1 MKIKRLL
8 AAYVLVRGI
17 TSYRNSR
24 QNSRADKNEKCE
36 NYFRCDDVDNDGRGN
51 Y

>member
-8 AAYVLVRGI
+8 AAFALVRGV
-17 TSYRNSR
+17 TKYRQSK
-24 QNSRADKNEKCE
+24 QNSPADKNEKCE
-36 NYFRCDDVDNDGRGN
+36 NYFRCDDVDDDGRGN

>member
-8 AAYVLVRGI
+8 AAYALVRGVVK
-17 TSYRNSR
+17 YR
-24 QNSRADKNEKCE
+24 QNKQNSPADKNEKCE
-36 NYFRCDDVDNDGRGN
+36 NYFRCDDDENDGRGN

>member
-17 TSYRNSR
+17 TRYR
-24 QNSRADKNEKCE
+24 QNNQNSKADKNEKCE
-36 NYFRCDDVDNDGRGN
+36 NYFRCDDDENDGRGN

>member
-8 AAYVLVRGI
+8 AAYALVKSI
-17 TSYRNSR
+17 VMYRQSK
-24 QNSRADKNEKCE
+24 QNSPADKNEKCE
-36 NYFRCDDVDNDGRGN
+36 NYFRCDDEENDGRGS

>member
-8 AAYVLVRGI
+8 AAYLLIKGV
-17 TSYRNSR
+17 TSYRQKN
-24 QNSRADKNEKCE
+24 QNSKADKNEKCE
-36 NYFRCDDVDNDGRGN
+36 NYYRCDDVANDGRGN

>member
-8 AAYVLVRGI
+8 AAYALVKGI
-17 TSYRNSR
+17 TNYRNSK
-24 QNSRADKNEKCE
+24 QTSKSDKNEKCE
-36 NYFRCDDVDNDGRGN
+36 NYFRCDDVENDGRGN

>member
-8 AAYVLVRGI
+8 AAYALVRGI
-17 TSYRNSR
+17 NRYR
-24 QNSRADKNEKCE
+24 QNRQNTTADKNEKCD
-36 NYFRCDDVDNDGRGN
+36 NYFRCDDNENDGRGN